1 MRIQRHDHI
10 VTTLHNWLK
19 TRCAWT
25 QRETWI
31 MTRQR
36 DGEDAQQAKMD
47 IQATYEGVTY
57 NIDVT
62 ITDALTGNTN
72 DIKNAGTHD
81 GHAAQ
86 QAGKRKTPKYQAVQ
100 NLIPFALEAG
110 GRWGNTARKWIKT
123 LTNTNDPLDIQ
134 TLRYHIAAQLQLGNA
149 AMIKTAY
156 G

>member
-1 MRIQRHDHI
+1 
-10 VTTLHNWLK
+10 
-19 TRCAWT
+19 
-25 QRETWI
+25 
-31 MTRQR
+31 
-36 DGEDAQQAKMD
+36 MD

-72 DIKNAGTHD
+72 DVKNAGTHD

-86 QAGKRKTPKYQAVQ
+86 QAEKRKTPKSQTVQ
-100 NLIPFALEAG
+100 NLIPFALETG

-123 LTNTNDPLDIQ
+123 LTNTDDPLDIQ
-134 TLRYHIAAQLQLGNA
+134 TLRYHIAAQLQLGST

-156 G
+156 A